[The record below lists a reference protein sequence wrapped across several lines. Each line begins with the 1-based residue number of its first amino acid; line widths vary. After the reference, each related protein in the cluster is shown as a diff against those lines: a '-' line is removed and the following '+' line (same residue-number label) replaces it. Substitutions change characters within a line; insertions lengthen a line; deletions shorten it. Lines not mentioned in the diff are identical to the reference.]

1 MMSFGQIK
9 LKYEVLNTG
18 RYEVLD
24 ELSDFKKDFYLAGGT
39 CLALQIG
46 HRTSVDFDF
55 FTSNSFSNNL
65 VIEKVKTIFS
75 SNSILVIQN
84 EINTLTFLL
93 DSKIKISFFKLSYP
107 NILPLINT
115 KYFRLAQ
122 IKEIGI
128 MEILKLMRATYKDYV
143 DIFYILKNNNL
154 PDIISLAKKKHPE
167 FDSTIYLKALI
178 TKDDIADSQ
187 IMFQPGFE
195 ISREKV
201 FDFIEKETIKY
212 IYKYQL

>member
-24 ELSDFKKDFYLAGGT
+24 ELSDFKKDFYLAGNT

-46 HRTSVDFDF
+46 HRTSIDFYF

-84 EINTLTFLL
+84 EINT
-93 DSKIKISFFKLSYP
+93 
-107 NILPLINT
+107 
-115 KYFRLAQ
+115 
-122 IKEIGI
+122 
-128 MEILKLMRATYKDYV
+128 
-143 DIFYILKNNNL
+143 
-154 PDIISLAKKKHPE
+154 
-167 FDSTIYLKALI
+167 
-178 TKDDIADSQ
+178 
-187 IMFQPGFE
+187 FE
-195 ISREKV
+195 
-201 FDFIEKETIKY
+201 
-212 IYKYQL
+212 